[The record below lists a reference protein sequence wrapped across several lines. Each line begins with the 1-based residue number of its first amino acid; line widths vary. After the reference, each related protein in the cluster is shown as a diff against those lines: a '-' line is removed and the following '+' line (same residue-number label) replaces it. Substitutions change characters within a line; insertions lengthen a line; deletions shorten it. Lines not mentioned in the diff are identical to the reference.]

1 MKRLFT
7 FAVLVMTASLTFA
20 QAPLAKK
27 SAAHGRLEQM
37 ANVEALAQKAK
48 ETKDLQA
55 AMAEKAA
62 AAAEEAS
69 TSMLR
74 KSSVN
79 RGFFNSVEGKT
90 IQTWMIGG
98 YRSVLSNQP
107 YKSTVRK
114 ATTQE
119 GNVTV
124 TTDENGIITDVTG
137 VEPKMYQR
145 ATSGTAYYSSNSQ
158 MNIGTQSGMVTIIED
173 GDNVYIKNPICKYTT
188 GAWVKGT
195 KNGDTITVA
204 AHQPLQYN
212 TTYSTTISLRWG
224 VITAA
229 GSINSADDH
238 AEGFKFSVDG
248 DVLTLEGTAAYDQTA
263 DAYYMGA
270 FWDDDDSTT
279 GYGDAETVL
288 TYDEGY
294 VPPSTELVILPAG
307 TEYTGWY
314 MNGTSVTSSSET
326 PIKNQSVNVAIVG
339 NDVYVQGISTAFAT
353 AWVKGTMDGN
363 TIKFDQ
369 FQYVGVYG
377 TYDCWFV
384 GVNPATGE
392 MKDAM
397 ATYDAAAKT
406 ITFADDVLINA
417 AADRI
422 YYLNWFADVVIS
434 AEEKVFE
441 EPTLTD
447 LTATLP
453 YTNTFDTEEEQ
464 EQVAIYDA
472 NDDNS
477 TFTFYT
483 HMTTKSMTAR
493 YRYNT
498 SNAADDY
505 LVFPGVEMKA
515 GTAYKV
521 ALDAAAYGPSYPER
535 LEVVAGKVAK
545 ASQLTISVIP
555 ATVVDTKEFVTLSND
570 NFTVEEDGT
579 YYIAVHAISDKNEFY
594 LYVDNF
600 SISSL
605 DPAAPANIADLAA
618 VADAEGANKATVTFT
633 VPAQT
638 IAGESLTEDINV
650 VVKREGEEIYS
661 GVKAAGESVVINDND
676 VPAAGYYVYSVAAS
690 YGEHVGNPAEV
701 KVYIGY
707 DTPGTVNNL
716 TIADKSGAV
725 ALAWEAPTGGAE
737 GYIVNPADY
746 TYNVYPVGMMEFLG
760 MTFPV
765 TDFDNPY
772 ATGLKE
778 TSATVEFNTNEGDH
792 TFTYFAVT
800 TENTTGEGQD
810 VYAAVVTG
818 APFEMPVFESA
829 AGGSLSYWWGTAKD
843 RNNQSLS
850 GGLSIGTNAS
860 DGDGYC
866 FQMAAKTMGWI
877 NLQSGK
883 IALAGTVNPTL
894 TFDYC
899 ADSDNTLT
907 VSVITPNG
915 EKEIATL
922 TAGAE
927 YASAKVSLVEFAN
940 EDWVRVIFTGTF
952 SAANNLYLDNI
963 RVYNMLDNNLVAKSI
978 KATSSVLA
986 GDSVT
991 VTVEVENQGSN
1002 AVEAGAYTVDL
1013 YCNDAKVKTLQGTAL
1028 ENNAK
1033 TTFEFVEATDVM
1045 TPEELLWNAVVVFEA
1060 DGDLSNNTT
1069 ATVKTRIKT
1078 NSYPAIADLAGTQVD
1093 SNVNLTWS
1101 EPDMS
1106 AAAPTAVTDD
1116 FESYEGFTTFAG
1128 DWTFV
1133 DVDASPVGGFQ
1144 NLDFTVNGV
1153 DILQSLQSFW
1163 VHDVTDDS
1171 TWNTTFAA
1179 HSGSKYLAAM
1189 FRYDDGQADD
1199 WAISP
1204 VLSGNAQTISFYAR
1218 SYSAD
1223 YPEKIEV
1230 LYSTGSTNVADF
1242 VSVKAAETVPAEW
1255 TEYTVELPEGA
1266 KYFAIRSCAAGSFM
1280 LMVDD
1285 VTYETSAIP
1294 ADLALVGYN
1303 VYRDGVKLNAEPVE
1317 EPKYTDENVA
1327 EGEHSYVVTVVYDK
1341 GESKVSNV
1349 VTINVTTVTGIDGV
1363 AAKAAK
1369 VSVNNKTITVEN
1381 AAGKNVTICTVDG
1394 KAIYNATSTNA
1405 ASVRVEGGVY
1415 IVKVG
1420 NAVVKTIVK

>member
-1 MKRLFT
+1 
-7 FAVLVMTASLTFA
+7 MTASLTFA

-27 SAAHGRLEQM
+27 SAPGRLEQM

-62 AAAEEAS
+62 QAAEEAS

-158 MNIGTQSGMVTIIED
+158 MAMATQSGMVTIIED

-204 AHQPLQYN
+204 AHQPLTYN
-212 TTYSTTISLRWG
+212 SNYSTTISLRWG

-229 GSINSADDH
+229 GNIANADDH

-248 DVLTLEGTAAYDQTA
+248 NVLTLEGTTAYDQTVTA

-270 FWDDDDSTT
+270 FWDDDNTAT

-294 VPPSTELVILPAG
+294 VPPSTELVTLPAG

-339 NDVYVQGISTAFAT
+339 NDVYVQGISAEFPA

-369 FQYVGVYG
+369 FQYVGKYSA
-377 TYDCWFV
+377 YDCWFV
-384 GVNPATGE
+384 GINPATGE

-406 ITFADDVLINA
+406 ITFADDVIINA
-417 AADRI
+417 AADRV
-422 YYLNWFADVVIS
+422 YYLDWFADVVIS

-464 EQVAIYDA
+464 AQVAIYDA
-472 NDDNS
+472 NDDES

-483 HMTTKSMTAR
+483 HTTTKSMTAR

-515 GTAYKV
+515 GTTYKI

-555 ATVVDTKEFVTLSND
+555 ATVVDTQDFVTLSND
-570 NFTVEEDGT
+570 EFTVEEDGT
-579 YYIAVHAISDKNEFY
+579 YYIAVHAISDKDEFY

-600 SISSL
+600 SISKL
-605 DPAAPANIADLAA
+605 DAAAPANIADLAA

-638 IAGESLTEDINV
+638 VAGESLTEDINV

-661 GVKAAGESVVINDND
+661 GVKAAGESVVVNDND
-676 VPAAGYYVYSVAAS
+676 VPAAGYYVYSVAVS

-778 TSATVEFNTNEGDH
+778 TSATVEFNTNEGEH

-800 TENTTGEGQD
+800 TENTTGEGLD
-810 VYAAVVTG
+810 EYAAVVTG

-860 DGDGYC
+860 DDDGYC

-907 VSVITPNG
+907 VSVITPDG

-963 RVYNMLDNNLVAKSI
+963 CVYNMLDNNLVAKSI

-991 VTVEVENQGSN
+991 VTVEVENQGSI

-1028 ENNAK
+1028 ESNAK

-1093 SNVNLTWS
+1093 NNVNLTWS

-1106 AAAPTAVTDD
+1106 AAPAEPVTDD
-1116 FESYEGFTTFAG
+1116 FESYESFALNNAG

-1133 DVDASPVGGFQ
+1133 DVDGSKTYSIDGMTFPNGGSEMAYIV
-1144 NLDFTVNGV
+1144 LDNSGDDFN
-1153 DILQSLQSFW
+1153 QSF
-1163 VHDVTDDS
+1163 D
-1171 TWNTTFAA
+1171 A
-1179 HSGSKYLAAM
+1179 HSGNKYMASFAAVN
-1189 FRYDDGQADD
+1189 GPNDD
-1199 WAISP
+1199 WMISP
-1204 VLSGNAQTISFYAR
+1204 ELDGTAQTVSFFAKTYTDTYGAE
-1218 SYSAD
+1218 SFEFY
-1223 YPEKIEV
+1223 
-1230 LYSTGSTNVADF
+1230 YSTTGKEITDF
-1242 VSVKAAETVPAEW
+1242 VKVAAVAAVPTDW
-1255 TEYTVELPEGA
+1255 TEYSYDVPAGA
-1266 KYFAIRSCAAGSFM
+1266 KYFAIRCTSNDRFIF
-1280 LMVDD
+1280 LVDD
-1285 VTYETSAIP
+1285 VTYVPAGEYA

-1317 EPKYTDENVA
+1317 ETKYTDENVA
-1327 EGEHSYVVTVVYDK
+1327 DGEHSYVVTVVYDK

-1349 VTINVTTVTGIDGV
+1349 VTINVGTVTGIDGV